1 MAIEKPMSPANTNQE
16 DTVQVEVINPE
27 AVTISTEDEATV
39 IDFTGEMAEELL
51 MPEHDANLVE
61 FIEDGD
67 LQNMASELVDDFDSD
82 RGIFILI
89 PQRNSR

>member
-51 MPEHDANLVE
+51 MP
-61 FIEDGD
+61 
-67 LQNMASELVDDFDSD
+67 
-82 RGIFILI
+82 RT
-89 PQRNSR
+89 